1 MMRSFALLAI
11 FPALAACRGD
21 ETVAA
26 YGGSGQIWVLQ
37 ELDGAV
43 FPARATLTFPGAGQI
58 AGAAPCNSYSGAM
71 TVPYPWFETGPLAV
85 TRRACPDLAAETVFL
100 DALQAMAFSE
110 VSGRL
115 LILSNGTGREMVFS
129 SGG

>member
-1 MMRSFALLAI
+1 MMRSLALLATL
-11 FPALAACRGD
+11 PVLAACRGD

-26 YGGSGQIWVLQ
+26 YGGGQTWVLQ
-37 ELDGAV
+37 ELDGAA
-43 FPARATLTFPGAGQI
+43 FPARATLAFPAPGRI
-58 AGAAPCNSYSGAM
+58 AGMAPCNSYSAAM

-85 TRRACPDLAAETVFL
+85 TRQACPDLAAETAFL
-100 DALQAMAFSE
+100 TALQSMAYSE

-115 LILSNGTGREMVFS
+115 LILSNDAGREMVFS